1 MNAARAA
8 VGLVLASLDEAA
20 PLETVKQPYQRRS
33 LDGKC
38 GGELLLAHAVAEP
51 ADIDERPPRRL
62 GEPDQA
68 QLGIHRLTQ
77 PPRDAGDEKA
87 EVRVLGR

>member
-1 MNAARAA
+1 MNAACAP
-8 VGLVLASLDEAA
+8 VVLVLAPLDEAA
-20 PLETVKQPYQRRS
+20 AFEIVEQPHQRRA
-33 LDGKC
+33 LDGK
-38 GGELLLAHAVAEP
+38 GGRELLLAHAVAQP

-77 PPRDAGDEKA
+77 PPRDAGDEEA